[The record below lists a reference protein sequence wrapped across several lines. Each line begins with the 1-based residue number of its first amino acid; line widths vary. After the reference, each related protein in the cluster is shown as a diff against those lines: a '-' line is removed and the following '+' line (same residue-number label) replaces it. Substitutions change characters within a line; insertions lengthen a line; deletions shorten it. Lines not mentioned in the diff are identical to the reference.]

1 MRWIY
6 ISPHFDDAIL
16 SCGGLIAGQSR
27 RGLQVEIWT
36 VCAGYPPPG
45 PLSDFASRLHQTWDS
60 GDGIQTVELRRQEDE
75 RAAECVGA
83 DLVHFDIPDCIY
95 RQAPSGEA
103 LYPESVF
110 GPPRP
115 EEADLPERIATAMRS
130 ELLPGDNLAAPLAL
144 GGHIDHR
151 LVRQAVDSLN
161 FPHYYYA
168 DIPYLFNDPESLTP
182 AAAGLQ
188 AQRFPV
194 SAADLREW
202 LDGIAAYRSQLS
214 SLLKD
219 ERTLKA
225 AVRGYWKDRRG
236 LQLWQLPAME
246 ST

>member
-6 ISPHFDDAIL
+6 LSPHFDDAIL

-27 RGLQVEIWT
+27 RGLPVEIWT
-36 VCAGYPPPG
+36 ICAGYPPPG
-45 PLSDFASRLHQTWDS
+45 PLSDFARLTHQAWGT
-60 GDGIQTVELRRQEDE
+60 GDGTQTVELRRQEDE
-75 RAAECVGA
+75 QAASCVGA

-95 RQAPSGEA
+95 RLAPSGEA

-115 EEADLPERIATAMRS
+115 EEADMPGRIATALGS
-130 ELLPGDNLAAPLAL
+130 ELLPGDILVAPLAL
-144 GGHIDHR
+144 GGHVDHR
-151 LVRQAVDSLN
+151 LVRQAIDGLD
-161 FPHYYYA
+161 FPRFYYA
-168 DIPYLFNDPESLTP
+168 DIPYLLNNPETLAP

-194 SAADLREW
+194 SSADLRLW
-202 LDGIAAYRSQLS
+202 LDGIAAYQSQLG
-214 SLLKD
+214 SLLKG
-219 ERTLKA
+219 EGTLET
-225 AVRGYWKDRRG
+225 AVRRYWRDRRG